1 MNVGVAGRGGRGDG
15 GGGGEG
21 SSSVG
26 DGDSDG
32 DGVTEGG
39 LGGVG
44 DGGGGDVALHA
55 ASAPGI
61 WLLRLRVQY
70 AFPPTYR
77 KVLAERV
84 SSA

>member
-1 MNVGVAGRGGRGDG
+1 MNAGVAGRGGRGDG

-21 SSSVG
+21 SSDG

-32 DGVTEGG
+32 DGATEGG
-39 LGGVG
+39 LGGMG